1 MVPVQSDVLLV
12 EQLQRLVER
21 LGEPV
26 EREHVEAREQFP
38 EEIQVAVRARIGANA
53 RDLAVVEL
61 NELGRLS
68 RTARS
73 VVVRLEEGLRTG
85 KAIPDQGS
93 DERPELTFGVR
104 THPDDSIPLV
114 EYDER
119 RLLHRDGHGG
129 DILRRG
135 SEGVEQ
141 CPNGQSGS
149 GTGQVRARRRYAPPV
164 GNAVIVSAVRTPF
177 GRLGGGLAAYPAT
190 ELGALAIRAALDR
203 VGLEPGEVEYV
214 IMGQVLQAGVGQ
226 APARQAAVAAG
237 IPKEIPAD
245 TINKVCASSI
255 RAIQIADLM
264 IRTGDHE
271 LVVTG
276 GMESMSNAPY
286 LLPKARFGYRLGN
299 GEVVDHMVFDGLTSS
314 FDGLHMVAQASLVS
328 RELGI
333 SREEQDEW
341 AYRSHQRAAAAQ
353 DDGRFDDEIV
363 PVGDVTADEGV
374 RRDTTLEK
382 LAALK
387 PVFDPDGTT
396 TAGNAPGVNDG
407 ASCVVVCSEEFAA
420 RRGLEPLATILAQG
434 YVADDFAYLARTPAR
449 AGEQALAK
457 AGKTI
462 DDVSRVEINEAFSSV
477 AKNSTR
483 MLGADEE
490 IVNVNGGAVALGH
503 PIGASGGRIVTTMI
517 HELRR
522 SGGGL
527 GLAAICSG
535 GGQGDALL
543 IEV

>member
-1 MVPVQSDVLLV
+1 V
-12 EQLQRLVER
+12 
-21 LGEPV
+21 
-26 EREHVEAREQFP
+26 
-38 EEIQVAVRARIGANA
+38 
-53 RDLAVVEL
+53 
-61 NELGRLS
+61 S
-68 RTARS
+68 RS
-73 VVVRLEEGLRTG
+73 
-85 KAIPDQGS
+85 
-93 DERPELTFGVR
+93 
-104 THPDDSIPLV
+104 
-114 EYDER
+114 
-119 RLLHRDGHGG
+119 
-129 DILRRG
+129 
-135 SEGVEQ
+135 
-141 CPNGQSGS
+141 
-149 GTGQVRARRRYAPPV
+149 
-164 GNAVIVSAVRTPF
+164 VIVSAVRTPF
-177 GRLGGGLAAYPAT
+177 GRLGGGLAHLKAT
-190 ELGALAIRAALDR
+190 ELGAIAIRAALER
-203 VGLEPGEVEYV
+203 SGLEPDEVEYAV
-214 IMGQVLQAGVGQ
+214 MGQVLQAGAGQ
-226 APARQAAVAAG
+226 APARQAAVGAG

-255 RAIQIADLM
+255 RAVEIADLM
-264 IRTGDHE
+264 IRAGGHDV
-271 LVVTG
+271 VVTG

-314 FDGLHMVAQASLVS
+314 FDGLHMVQQASLVS

-333 SREEQDEW
+333 SREDQDEW
-341 AYRSHQRAAAAQ
+341 AYRSHARAAAAQ
-353 DDGRFDDEIV
+353 DAGRFADEIV
-363 PVGDVTADEGV
+363 AIGDVTADEGI

-382 LAALK
+382 LASLQ
-387 PVFDPDGTT
+387 PVFDPEGTT

-407 ASCVVVCSEEFAA
+407 ASCVVVCSAEFAA
-420 RRGLEPLATILAQG
+420 RRRLEPLATILAQG

-462 DDVSRVEINEAFSSV
+462 DDVARIEINEAFSSV

-503 PIGASGGRIVTTMI
+503 PIGASGGRILGTMV

-535 GGQGDALL
+535 GGQGDAIL